1 VARSALDSSSTC
13 LYIAEE
19 LLRRNSGFFWL
30 DHWSDDVGGS
40 CLLLLSVSVFQI
52 PIHSKRV
59 LGWLMIY

>member
-40 CLLLLSVSVFQI
+40 CLLYSYLYQYFRFLFTQNEC
-52 PIHSKRV
+52 
-59 LGWLMIY
+59 LGG